1 LVTIRNGRGD
11 VAVQWEWRA
20 AMAVGKFMKTGGI
33 AALAAGLVLV
43 ATPAS
48 AQERGRWWQGRG
60 GDTAQTNTGGGDR
73 GNGGERRGGWRGNDN
88 GGGRA
93 ARQQQAAPAPQA
105 QAPVQQQQQRN
116 WSRSDRDGGARWGGR
131 DGGDGNRWRD
141 RNQGQVQVQPA
152 PQQQF
157 RNEGRPAWQGR
168 NDGVRDRG
176 DANRW
181 RNDNNVRR
189 DNHPA
194 WRGDRQG
201 FTGSRDR
208 GGNWSRDWRRDN
220 RYDWRS
226 YRSGNR
232 NVYRL
237 SPYYSPY
244 RNYSYRRLYAGSLLD
259 TLFFGS
265 RYWINDPWQYRLPP
279 ADGPYRWV
287 RYYDD
292 ALLVDIYS
300 GEVVDTIYDF
310 FW

>member
-1 LVTIRNGRGD
+1 
-11 VAVQWEWRA
+11 
-20 AMAVGKFMKTGGI
+20 MAVGKFMKTGGI
-33 AALAAGLVLV
+33 AALAAGIALV

-48 AQERGRWWQGRG
+48 AQEHGRWWQGRG
-60 GDTAQTNTGGGDR
+60 GDAAQTNNDGGDR

-93 ARQQQAAPAPQA
+93 FRGQQAAPAPAPQA
-105 QAPVQQQQQRN
+105 QAPVQQQPQRN
-116 WSRSDRDGGARWGGR
+116 WSRGDGNGGARWGGR

-141 RNQGQVQVQPA
+141 RNQGQVQAQPV

-168 NDGVRDRG
+168 NEGLRDRG

-181 RNDNNVRR
+181 RNDNNAWRG
-189 DNHPA
+189 NQPA

-201 FTGSRDR
+201 FAGSWNR

-226 YRSGNR
+226 YRSSNR

-244 RNYSYRRLYAGSLLD
+244 RNYSYQRLYAGSLLD
-259 TLFFGS
+259 SLFFGS

-300 GEVVDTIYDF
+300 GEVVDVIYDF